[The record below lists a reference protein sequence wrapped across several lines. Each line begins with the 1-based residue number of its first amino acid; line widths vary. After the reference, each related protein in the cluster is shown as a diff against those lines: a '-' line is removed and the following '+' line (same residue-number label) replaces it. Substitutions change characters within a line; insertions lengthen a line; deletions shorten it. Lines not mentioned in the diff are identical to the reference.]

1 MRLFK
6 GGGLMLKTEK
16 DQAVADAKS
25 ASTIPLQPRWL
36 RPDSAAQYCGL
47 SRSSLYEEM
56 GAGNIRSYRVGGCR
70 LIDREELDRFI
81 SSHPEKSESNQ

>member
-1 MRLFK
+1 
-6 GGGLMLKTEK
+6 MLKHEK

-25 ASTIPLQPRWL
+25 VSTLCLQPRWL
-36 RPDSAAQYCGL
+36 RPDAAADYCGL
-47 SRSSLYEEM
+47 SRSSLYQEM

-81 SSHPEKSESNQ
+81 SSHSENSSNSLQ

>member
-1 MRLFK
+1 MEPY
-6 GGGLMLKTEK
+6 GLMLKHEK
-16 DQAVADAKS
+16 DQAVSDAKS
-25 ASTIPLQPRWL
+25 ASTIRLQPRWL
-36 RPDSAAQYCGL
+36 RPDAAAEYCGL

-81 SSHPEKSESNQ
+81 SSHPEKGSTNLK